1 MESVRNSPFRVR
13 IPVGAPKFLLGCL
26 WQTENMTVSEAFAKF
41 RQDLIDLIKK
51 HQIAKPDPRWDESDI
66 LKAFTEYLYRTAPSP
81 EELAR
86 AAYNGYRNHTGGKS
100 LATGQTIPE
109 WEQLRPDIQEAWR
122 ASRDHLMR
130 ELYKQRAGIV

>member
-1 MESVRNSPFRVR
+1 
-13 IPVGAPKFLLGCL
+13 
-26 WQTENMTVSEAFAKF
+26 MTVSEAFAKF
-41 RQDLIDLIKK
+41 RQDLIDLLKK
-51 HQIAKPDPRWDESDI
+51 HQIAKPDARWDESDI
-66 LKAFTEYLYRTAPSP
+66 LKAFTDYLYRTAPSP

-122 ASRDHLMR
+122 ASRDHMMR
-130 ELYKQRAGIV
+130 TLHAQRAGTV